1 MQDSDPKF
9 EVVLISTPKPK
20 KHAIATIRT
29 IDRRMHT
36 RSVAETRKFL
46 LCRVSDR
53 HLRQSATDFR
63 TFRVFQVT
71 AQNTTSDVRIENSR
85 CMIYNC

>member
-36 RSVAETRKFL
+36 RKPGSSYCAESAIGTCVRAL
-46 LCRVSDR
+46 L
-53 HLRQSATDFR
+53 
-63 TFRVFQVT
+63 
-71 AQNTTSDVRIENSR
+71 TSEPSG
-85 CMIYNC
+85 YFK